1 MYKYGGVDTGADALT
16 SFAKDGYKGTAA
28 LDVPKEI
35 SPVEVA
41 LKQLKANS
49 SMVRQPFLRAGCH
62 LLSELLC

>member
-49 SMVRQPFLRAGCH
+49 SMVRQLLLRAACH
-62 LLSELLC
+62 LVSTLLC

>member
-16 SFAKDGYKGTAA
+16 SFAKDGYKSTAA

-35 SPVEVA
+35 SPLEVA

-49 SMVRQPFLRAGCH
+49 SMVR
-62 LLSELLC
+62 

>member
-16 SFAKDGYKGTAA
+16 SFAKHGYRSTAE
-28 LDVPKEI
+28 LDVPKEV

-49 SMVRQPFLRAGCH
+49 SMVRQPCLGAERA
-62 LLSELLC
+62 LPPPE